1 MKNGK
6 LYIKPTLT
14 ENKIGRDQVMD
25 GFINLD
31 ACTDSDKKQCE
42 RQAGGNLIINPIR
55 SARLTTQK
63 SFSFK
68 YGHVEVIAVIFIE
81 YGSLIIFKF
90 NFVHFLF

>member
-14 ENKIGRDQVMD
+14 ENKIGRDQVEHGYIQLD
-25 GFINLD
+25 G
-31 ACTDSDKKQCE
+31 CTDLDKKQCE
-42 RQAGGNLIINPIR
+42 HQAGGNLIINPIR

-68 YGHVEVIAVIFIE
+68 YGHVEVIAVILIE
-81 YGSLIIFKF
+81 SYNL
-90 NFVHFLF
+90 L